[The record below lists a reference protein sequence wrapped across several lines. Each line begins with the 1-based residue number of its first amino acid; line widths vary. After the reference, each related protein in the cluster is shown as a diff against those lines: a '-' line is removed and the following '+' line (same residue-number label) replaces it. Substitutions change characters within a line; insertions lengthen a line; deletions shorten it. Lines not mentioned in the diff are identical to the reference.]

1 MPSEEKKWVDT
12 SKDYLYQDLNPNMKM
27 IDLIYEQNKN
37 HMNDIAI
44 NFLGQKLHLRNF
56 YQHR

>member
-44 NFLGQKLHLRNF
+44 NFFGSKITFENF